1 MYMKNKKEL
10 FNCITI
16 AFIACLVFSIIIY
29 MLKIQNKQYEGL
41 TMKAKSLPPPESIAN
56 SIKQQNDDLDN
67 ELQISKYRDNYEDII
82 INYEELYYLD
92 TIKRM
97 INTNSNTKRRNLLSE
112 NGSINSREGPEE
124 SPPQS
129 SSYET
134 SSIKMSS

>member
-112 NGSINSREGPEE
+112 NALNVKSLDDTAKFIYSH
-124 SPPQS
+124 
-129 SSYET
+129 
-134 SSIKMSS
+134 